1 MKTFKQFQE
10 DMSKLPGLGGGGG
23 GTNAITDKAKG
34 KKFKTRVGD
43 VGRILT
49 RPFRKVKN
57 DPTEKFATEGVMA
70 IPAAAGVISKVLPAA
85 AATVGAVGT
94 MMQARKS
101 GKFTRKVMKGKVG
114 NTQKVKP
121 ELLDAVRKK
130 QAETKLKKEKGS
142 NTSPDL
148 MDAMKQK
155 QAEVDKIRKKKGRIQ
170 GVNMS
175 PTKNRVTDKI
185 DAGVFKRGKIIEKET
200 RKRMNA
206 PENQFNSYNPLEE
219 VAIANSLGG
228 GQIAGTVEA
237 GDDPPVNKK
246 KKRLEP
252 KFMARGKLPG
262 ARTRFKAGV
271 DLLASF
277 KKNK

>member
-1 MKTFKQFQE
+1 MKTFSEFQE
-10 DMSKLPGLGGGGG
+10 
-23 GTNAITDKAKG
+23 AA
-34 KKFKTRVGD
+34 
-43 VGRILT
+43 
-49 RPFRKVKN
+49 
-57 DPTEKFATEGVMA
+57 FAV
-70 IPAAAGVISKVLPAA
+70 PAAAGVVSKVLPAA

-94 MMQARKS
+94 FLQARKA

-114 NTQKVKP
+114 DKQKIKP

-185 DAGVFKRGKIIEKET
+185 DAGVFKRGKIIDKET
-200 RKRMNA
+200 RRRMNA
-206 PENQFNSYNPLEE
+206 PENQFNSYNPLDEE
-219 VAIANSLGG
+219 APTNNVGG

-237 GDDPPVNKK
+237 GDDPPVTPLGTLKK
-246 KKRLEP
+246 KKRYIYGGTGSR
-252 KFMARGKLPG
+252 KMWMN
-262 ARTRFKAGV
+262 
-271 DLLASF
+271 
-277 KKNK
+277 NK